1 MVSKTHN
8 DELTLLV
15 IGLDGATFDVIRPM
29 IAAGELP
36 NLAAL
41 MDKGSS
47 GYLESTVPSFSPP
60 AWASFM
66 TGMNPGRHGIF
77 GFVNFDP
84 QSYTHLDSRP
94 VTARSLVGHT
104 FFDILSQAGYRLA
117 VITVPITYPA
127 WAINGYMVAGEPCPD
142 TETGLA
148 YPEDFAAGLPHR
160 YAFLSTFWSKPNAE
174 IIAGLYDMEERR
186 TALALQLIDGKEL
199 DAIVVVFGATDRA
212 QHNFWRYY
220 DPAFGAK
227 LNLPREA
234 DYDNV
239 IPDTYRRA
247 DAAIGRLLSRVG
259 EDTTVFIISDH
270 GGGPAAMQYVHT
282 NAWLQQQG
290 LLSVKQSQDTL
301 VGGLR
306 RVVMAARRGVGAQAE
321 QRLRG
326 LLPSRVI
333 EQGRA
338 LVRNVAQID
347 WPHTQAYRFP
357 MYPPTEGIVINV
369 AGRQRQGIVQPDGEY
384 EQVRERILEQA
395 WQLIDPMTGKAV
407 VVRAYK
413 REELYH
419 GPHAERAPDIV
430 LILAEDYRGGANVHP
445 PLITTVDPSLYGK
458 VNGEH
463 RMHGVLLARGPMI
476 RQDVW
481 VENARLVDMA
491 PTILYA
497 LGEPVPEEMD
507 GVVLEDLFSPLYREA
522 HPVQYS
528 DQGAAGDIEA
538 VDSGLTPEEEE
549 QVRRHLER
557 LGYL

>member
-1 MVSKTHN
+1 MVSKMHN
-8 DELTLLV
+8 GGLELLV
-15 IGLDGATFDVIRPM
+15 IGLDGATFDVMRPM

-41 MDKGSS
+41 MDRGSC
-47 GYLESTVPSFSPP
+47 GLLESTIPPFSPP

-77 GFVNFDP
+77 GFVNYDP
-84 QSYTHLDSRP
+84 LSYAHLDSRP
-94 VTARSLVGHT
+94 VTGRSLAGHT

-142 TETGLA
+142 TKTGLA
-148 YPEDFAAGLPHR
+148 YPEEFAAGLSHR
-160 YAFLSTFWSKPNAE
+160 YAFLSTFWSKSNAE
-174 IIAGLYDMEERR
+174 IIAGLLDMEERR
-186 TALALQLIDGKEL
+186 TALALQLIDEKEL
-199 DAIVVVFGATDRA
+199 DAMVLVLGATDRA

-234 DYDNV
+234 DYDGV
-239 IPDTYRRA
+239 IPDAYRRA

-259 EDTTVFIISDH
+259 EETTVFIISDH
-270 GGGPAAMQYVHT
+270 GGGPAAMQVLHS

-290 LLSVKQSQDTL
+290 LLSVRQSRDT
-301 VGGLR
+301 VVSGLR
-306 RVVMAARRGVGAQAE
+306 RAVMAARRGLGAQVE

-326 LLPSRVI
+326 LLPNRII
-333 EQGRA
+333 ESGRA
-338 LVRNVAQID
+338 MVRNVAQID
-347 WPHTQAYRFP
+347 WPATQAYRFP
-357 MYPPTEGIVINV
+357 MYPPAEGIVINV
-369 AGRQRQGIVQPDGEY
+369 AGRQRQGIVQPGGEY
-384 EQVRERILEQA
+384 EQVREQILEQA
-395 WQLIDPMTGKAV
+395 RQLIDPATGQPV

-419 GPHAERAPDIV
+419 GPHAERAPDLV
-430 LILAEDYRGGANVHP
+430 LILADDYTGGANVHP
-445 PLITTVDPSLYGK
+445 PVITTVDPSSLDK

-463 RMHGVLLARGPMI
+463 RIHGVLLARGPMI
-476 RQDVW
+476 RQNVW
-481 VENARLVDMA
+481 VENARLMDVA
-491 PTILYA
+491 PTILYG
-497 LGEPVPEEMD
+497 LDLPIPEEMD
-507 GVVLEDLFSPLYREA
+507 GIVLEEVFSPLYLEA
-522 HPVQYS
+522 HPAQYTG
-528 DQGAAGDIEA
+528 QWKAGDIGA
-538 VDSGLTPEEEE
+538 ADSGLTPEEEE

>member
-1 MVSKTHN
+1 MEIRIQN
-8 DELTLLV
+8 GELKLLV
-15 IGLDGATFDVIRPM
+15 IGLDGATFDVIQPM

-41 MDKGSS
+41 VDKGTS
-47 GYLESTVPSFSPP
+47 GYLESTVPAFSPP

-77 GFVNFDP
+77 GFVNYDP
-84 QSYTHLDSRP
+84 SSYAHLDSKP
-94 VTARSLVGHT
+94 VTARSLAGHT

-148 YPEDFAAGLPHR
+148 YPEDFAAALPHR
-160 YAFLSTFWSKPNAE
+160 YAFLSTFWSKPNAN
-174 IIAGLYDMEERR
+174 IISGLFGMMERR
-186 TALALQLIDGKEL
+186 AALALQLIDEKEL
-199 DAIVVVFGATDRA
+199 DAMVVVFGAIDRA

-220 DPAFGAK
+220 DPAFGAR

-234 DYDNV
+234 DYDTV
-239 IPDTYRRA
+239 IPQIYSRA

-259 EDTTVFIISDH
+259 EEATVFIVSDH
-270 GGGPAAMQYVHT
+270 GGGPAAMRYLHT

-290 LLSVKQSQDTL
+290 LLSVRQSRDTV
-301 VGGLR
+301 VGNLR
-306 RVVMAARRGVGAQAE
+306 RAVMAVRRGLGAPLE
-321 QRLRG
+321 NRLRG
-326 LLPSRVI
+326 LLPNRVI

-338 LVRNVAQID
+338 LVRNVAHID
-347 WPHTQAYRFP
+347 WPATQAYRFP
-357 MYPPTEGIVINV
+357 MYPPAEGIVINV
-369 AGRQRQGIVQPDGEY
+369 AGRQRQGIVQRGGEY
-384 EQVRERILEQA
+384 EQVREQILEQSR
-395 WQLIDPMTGKAV
+395 QLIDPATRQPV

-430 LILAEDYRGGANVHP
+430 LVLAEDYTGGANVQP
-445 PLITTVDPSLYGK
+445 PLTTTVDPSLLSK

-463 RMHGVLLARGPMI
+463 RIQGVLLACGPII

-481 VENARLVDMA
+481 VQNARLVDIA

-507 GVVLEDLFSPLYREA
+507 GVVLGDLFSPFYREA
-522 HPVQYS
+522 HPVKYC
-528 DQGAAGDIEA
+528 DEGTARDIGVAE
-538 VDSGLTPEEEE
+538 SGLTP
-549 QVRRHLER
+549 
-557 LGYL
+557 